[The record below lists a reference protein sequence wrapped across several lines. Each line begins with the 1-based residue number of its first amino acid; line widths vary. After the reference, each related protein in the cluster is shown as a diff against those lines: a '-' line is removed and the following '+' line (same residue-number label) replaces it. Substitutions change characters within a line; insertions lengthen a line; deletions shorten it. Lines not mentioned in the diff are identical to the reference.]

1 MPENIVELEGVTF
14 TYPDGTVALK
24 NISFF
29 VKRGEVVSIVGE
41 NGAGKTTL
49 CYLLSGVIP
58 HIYGGTIEGRV
69 SVAGLEPK
77 RFSMRELSKKVSIV
91 LQDPDS
97 QIFSP
102 TVFMEVAFGPSN
114 LGLSKEEIYGA
125 VKWALEVTGLSGME
139 DRSPDELSGGQKQRL
154 VLASALAMKSEVLVL
169 DEPTSQLDPVGVRE
183 VMGTLKELKRRGT
196 TMVITTHQTEEISE
210 IADRVIVL
218 KNGSIQA
225 QGSPKEV
232 FSNVDLMEYA
242 GVKAPDVAI
251 LIHKL
256 KEYRNISEIEVPINE
271 YEARDI
277 LLKLSD
283 EGIIKM
289 KGGLEREQ
297 GEREEGKEVIEVR
310 DVYYEYPGKVRALD
324 GVDLTIYEGDF
335 LGIIGMNGSG
345 KSTLVKAI
353 IGLIR
358 PQRGE
363 VLFRGQEVSKFT
375 VGELAK
381 RIGLILQ
388 NPDYQ
393 LFTISALDEVLFGL
407 RNIGIRG
414 EVARKRALEILDM
427 VGLKEKADSFPLKLS
442 FGERRLLAA
451 AATLALSPE
460 VLIFDEPTTAQDYRG
475 RYLLADLAK
484 DLHSKGKT
492 IIMITHDMDLI
503 ARYASRVAVMAD
515 GKIILD
521 GDPHTIFT
529 EVDKLRQAG
538 VMPPQITRLAISM
551 KENGV
556 PSGIISVE
564 EFLNLV
570 EVVR

>member
-1 MPENIVELEGVTF
+1 MQEKLVELDNVTF

-24 NISFF
+24 NISFS
-29 VKRGEVVSIVGE
+29 VKKGEVVSIVGE

-58 HIYGGTIEGRV
+58 HIYGGTIRGRV
-69 SVAGLEPK
+69 LVAGFEPK
-77 RFSMRELSKKVSIV
+77 NVPIRVLSKKISVV

-114 LGLSKEEIYGA
+114 LGLPKQEIINS
-125 VKWALEVTGLSGME
+125 VKWALEVTGLSGLE

-183 VMGTLKELKRRGT
+183 VMATLKELKRRGA
-196 TMVITTHQTEEISE
+196 TMVITTHQTEEIAE

-218 KNGSIQA
+218 KDGSIIS
-225 QGSPKEV
+225 QGAPEKI

-242 GVKAPDVAI
+242 GVKPPDVAV
-251 LIHKL
+251 LVHEL
-256 KEYRNISEIEVPINE
+256 KAKRGVHCIENIPINE
-271 YEARDI
+271 YNAKNI
-277 LLKLSD
+277 LSELIKNKIVKINIKLTSQPKH
-283 EGIIKM
+283 EGRV
-289 KGGLEREQ
+289 L
-297 GEREEGKEVIEVR
+297 IEVK
-310 DVYYEYPGKVRALD
+310 DVYYEYPGKVKALD
-324 GVDLTIYEGDF
+324 GVSMSVYEGDF

-345 KSTLVKAI
+345 KSTLVKAM
-353 IGLIR
+353 IGLIK
-358 PQRGE
+358 PQRGNI
-363 VLFRGQEVSKFT
+363 LFKGEDISKFT

-393 LFTISALDEVLFGL
+393 LFTISALEEVLFGL
-407 RNIGIRG
+407 KNIGIKG
-414 EVARKRALEILDM
+414 EEAKKRALEMLEL
-427 VGLKEKADSFPLKLS
+427 VGLREKANYFPLKLS

-451 AATLALSPE
+451 AATLALNPE
-460 VLIFDEPTTAQDYRG
+460 VIILDEPTTAQDYRG

-484 DLHSKGKT
+484 KLHSEGKT
-492 IIMITHDMDLI
+492 IVMITHDMDLI
-503 ARYASRVAVMAD
+503 ARYANRIIVMAD

-521 GDPHTIFT
+521 DDPHVVFSKID
-529 EVDKLRQAG
+529 VLRKAG
-538 VMPPQITRLAISM
+538 IVPPQITRLAISM
-551 KENGV
+551 KDHGI
-556 PSGIISVE
+556 PSEVIKIE
-564 EFLNLV
+564 EFLNLM
-570 EVVR
+570 EVIR

>member
-1 MPENIVELEGVTF
+1 MPESIVELENVTF

-29 VKRGEVVSIVGE
+29 VKKGEVVSVVGE

-58 HIYGGTIEGRV
+58 HIYGGVIKGRV

-77 RFSMRELSKKVSIV
+77 NFPMRELSKKVSIV

-114 LGLSKEEIYGA
+114 LGLSKEEIKKT
-125 VKWALEVTGLSGME
+125 VKWALEVTGLSGLE

-154 VLASALAMKSEVLVL
+154 VLASALAMKSDVLVL

-183 VMGTLKELKRRGT
+183 VMATLRELKKRGT
-196 TMVITTHQTEEISE
+196 TMIITTHQTEEISE
-210 IADRVIVL
+210 IADRIIVL
-218 KNGSIQA
+218 KDGSIQA
-225 QGSPKEV
+225 QGTPEEI
-232 FSNVDLMEYA
+232 FSNVGLMEYS

-251 LIHKL
+251 LMYKL
-256 KEYRNISEIEVPINE
+256 REEKGVHYIEKIPINE
-271 YEARDI
+271 YEAKNI
-277 LLKLSD
+277 LIKLSND
-283 EGIIKM
+283 EKIKISGEM
-289 KGGLEREQ
+289 EVRPREKGD
-297 GEREEGKEVIEVR
+297 VIIEVR
-310 DVYYEYPGKVRALD
+310 DVYYEYPGRVKALD
-324 GVDLTIYEGDF
+324 SVNLTVYEGDF

-353 IGLIR
+353 IGLVR

-363 VLFRGQEVSKFT
+363 ILFRGENVSKFT
-375 VGELAK
+375 VGELAR

-393 LFTISALDEVLFGL
+393 LFTISALEEVLFGL
-407 RNIGIRG
+407 RNIGIKG
-414 EVARKRALEILDM
+414 EEARRRALEILDM
-427 VGLKEKADSFPLKLS
+427 VGLKEKADFFPFKLS

-451 AATLALSPE
+451 AATLALDPE
-460 VLIFDEPTTAQDYRG
+460 VVILDEPTTAQDYKG

-503 ARYASRVAVMAD
+503 ARYANRVAVMTD

-521 GDPHTIFT
+521 EDPHMVFT
-529 EVDKLRQAG
+529 EIDRLRRAG

-551 KENGV
+551 EEHGV
-556 PSGIISVE
+556 PSKIISVE
-564 EFLNLV
+564 EFLNLI
-570 EVVR
+570 EVIR

>member
-1 MPENIVELEGVTF
+1 MSENVIELRDVTF

-29 VKRGEVVSIVGE
+29 VKKGEVVSVVGE

-58 HIYGGTIEGRV
+58 HIYGGVIKGRV
-69 SVAGLEPK
+69 SVAGLEPSK
-77 RFSMRELSKKVSIV
+77 YPMRELSKKVSIV

-114 LGLSKEEIYGA
+114 LGLSKEEINET
-125 VKWALEVTGLSGME
+125 VKWALEVTGLSGLE

-183 VMGTLKELKRRGT
+183 VTATLRELKRRGT

-218 KNGSIQA
+218 KEGSIQA
-225 QGSPKEV
+225 QGTPEEI
-232 FSNVDLMEYA
+232 FSNVNLMEYT

-251 LIHKL
+251 LMH
-256 KEYRNISEIEVPINE
+256 RIEEEWKIRDIEKIPINE
-271 YEARDI
+271 YEAKDI
-277 LLKLSD
+277 LKRLSSD
-283 EGIIKM
+283 GKIKIISEAEVKPRR
-289 KGGLEREQ
+289 KG
-297 GEREEGKEVIEVR
+297 KAIIEVR
-310 DVYYEYPGKVRALD
+310 DVYYEYPGKVKALD
-324 GVDLTIYEGDF
+324 GVDLTVYEGDF

-358 PQRGE
+358 PQRGKI
-363 VLFRGQEVSKFT
+363 LFKGEDVSKFT
-375 VGELAK
+375 VGELAR

-393 LFTISALDEVLFGL
+393 LFTISALEEVLFGL
-407 RNIGIRG
+407 RNIGIKG
-414 EVARKRALEILDM
+414 EEARKRALEILDL
-427 VGLKEKADSFPLKLS
+427 VGLKEKADFFPFKLS

-451 AATLALSPE
+451 AATLALDPE
-460 VLIFDEPTTAQDYRG
+460 VVILDEPTTAQDYRG

-484 DLHSKGKT
+484 DLHRKGKT

-503 ARYASRVAVMAD
+503 AKYANRVAVMTG

-521 GDPHTIFT
+521 DDPHVVFT
-529 EVDKLRQAG
+529 EIDKLRQAG

-551 KENGV
+551 REDGV
-556 PSGIISVE
+556 PSKIISVE
-564 EFLNLV
+564 EFLNLI
-570 EVVR
+570 EVVK

>member
-1 MPENIVELEGVTF
+1 MSENVIELRDVTF

-29 VKRGEVVSIVGE
+29 VKKGEVVSVVGE

-58 HIYGGTIEGRV
+58 HIYGGVIKGRV
-69 SVAGLEPK
+69 SVAGLEPSK
-77 RFSMRELSKKVSIV
+77 YPMRELSKKVSIV

-114 LGLSKEEIYGA
+114 LGLSKEEINET
-125 VKWALEVTGLSGME
+125 VKWALEVTGLSGLE

-183 VMGTLKELKRRGT
+183 VTATLRELKRRGT

-218 KNGSIQA
+218 KEGSIQA
-225 QGSPKEV
+225 QGTPEEI
-232 FSNVDLMEYA
+232 FSNVNLMEYT

-251 LIHKL
+251 LMH
-256 KEYRNISEIEVPINE
+256 RIEEEWKIRDIEKIPINE
-271 YEARDI
+271 YEAKDI
-277 LLKLSD
+277 LKRLSSD
-283 EGIIKM
+283 GKIKIISEVEVKPRR
-289 KGGLEREQ
+289 KG
-297 GEREEGKEVIEVR
+297 KAIIEVR
-310 DVYYEYPGKVRALD
+310 DVYYEYPGKVKALD
-324 GVDLTIYEGDF
+324 GVDLTVYEGDF

-358 PQRGE
+358 PQRGKI
-363 VLFRGQEVSKFT
+363 LFKGEDVSKFT
-375 VGELAK
+375 VGELAR

-393 LFTISALDEVLFGL
+393 LFTISALEEVLFGL
-407 RNIGIRG
+407 RNIGIKG
-414 EVARKRALEILDM
+414 EEARKRALEILDL
-427 VGLKEKADSFPLKLS
+427 VGLKEKADFFPFKLS

-451 AATLALSPE
+451 AATLALDPE
-460 VLIFDEPTTAQDYRG
+460 VVILDEPTTAQDYRG

-484 DLHSKGKT
+484 DLHRKGKT

-503 ARYASRVAVMAD
+503 AKYANRVAVMTG

-521 GDPHTIFT
+521 DDPHVVFT
-529 EVDKLRQAG
+529 EIDKLRQAG

-551 KENGV
+551 REDGV
-556 PSGIISVE
+556 PSKIISVE
-564 EFLNLV
+564 EFLNLI
-570 EVVR
+570 EVVK

>member
-1 MPENIVELEGVTF
+1 MSENIIELEDVTF

-29 VKRGEVVSIVGE
+29 VKKGEVVSIVGE

-58 HIYGGTIEGRV
+58 HIYGGTIKGKV

-77 RFSMRELSKKVSIV
+77 KFPMRELSKKVSIV

-114 LGLSKEEIYGA
+114 LGLSKEEIHETI
-125 VKWALEVTGLSGME
+125 KWALEVTGLSGLE

-183 VMGTLKELKRRGT
+183 VMATLRELKRRGT

-225 QGSPKEV
+225 QGTPEEI
-232 FSNVDLMEYA
+232 FSNVNLMEYA

-251 LIHKL
+251 LMHKL
-256 KEYRNISEIEVPINE
+256 KESWSFPDIEKVPINE
-271 YEARDI
+271 YEAKDI
-277 LLKLSD
+277 LLKLSND
-283 EGIIKM
+283 RKIKITGEV
-289 KGGLEREQ
+289 KVKPRGG
-297 GEREEGKEVIEVR
+297 GNAIIEVR
-310 DVYYEYPGKVRALD
+310 DVYYEYPGKVKALD
-324 GVDLTIYEGDF
+324 GVDLTVYEGDF

-363 VLFRGQEVSKFT
+363 ILFRGEDVSKFT
-375 VGELAK
+375 VGELAR

-393 LFTISALDEVLFGL
+393 LFTISALEEVLFGL
-407 RNIGIRG
+407 RNIGIKG
-414 EVARKRALEILDM
+414 EEARKRALEILDM
-427 VGLKEKADSFPLKLS
+427 VSLKEKADFFPFKLS

-451 AATLALSPE
+451 AATLALDPE
-460 VLIFDEPTTAQDYRG
+460 VVILDEPTTAQDYKG

-503 ARYASRVAVMAD
+503 ARYASRVAVMAG

-521 GDPHTIFT
+521 DDPHIVFT

-556 PSGIISVE
+556 PSEIISVE

-570 EVVR
+570 EVVG